1 MGKIVAACGVSHILM
16 SPHGCEASAQN
27 IVDGFKTLGEKLLA
41 AKPDVVIV
49 ISSDHM
55 FNIDLA
61 MQPRFVIGMSDQYT
75 PVGDM
80 DIPRIPVAGH
90 RALAE
95 AIVKQADQDGFDLCQ
110 AEEYALDHGVMVPLL
125 FMGLSHLP
133 IVPLIVNINTQPMPS
148 ALRCLALG
156 ETLRQAVE
164 TSLPVATR
172 VAVVGGGGL
181 SHWLCVPRH
190 GEVDE
195 VFDRYTMDKLCNGG
209 QATLAQAGNADIIE
223 RGGNGGIEIV
233 NWLMAA
239 QAAHSSGGEK
249 IFYEPMRSWFT
260 GLGGVLY
267 HVN

>member
-16 SPHGCEASAQN
+16 SPIGCEGHAQN
-27 IVDGFKTLGEKLLA
+27 VVDGFQALGRRLLA
-41 AKPDVVIV
+41 AQPDALII

-61 MQPRFVIGMSDQYT
+61 MQPRFVIGMSDHYM
-75 PVGDM
+75 PMGDM
-80 DIPRIPVAGH
+80 DIPRTPITGH

-110 AEEYALDHGVMVPLL
+110 AEEYRLDHGVMIPLL

-133 IVPLIVNINTQPMPS
+133 VVPLIVNINTHPMPS
-148 ALRCLALG
+148 AQRCLILG
-156 ETLRQAVE
+156 ETLRQAIE
-164 TSLPVATR
+164 TDLPAASR
-172 VAVVGGGGL
+172 VAVIGAGGL

-190 GEVDE
+190 GDVDE
-195 VFDRYTMDKLCNGG
+195 AFDHQVMDELCAGRH
-209 QATLAQAGNADIIE
+209 AALAQAGNADIIA
-223 RGGNGGIEIV
+223 RGGNGGIEIM

-239 QAAHSSGGEK
+239 QAARSSGGEK

>member
-16 SPHGCEASAQN
+16 SPKGCEEAAQN
-27 IVDGFKTLGEKLLA
+27 VVNGFQTMGLKLLA
-41 AKPDVVIV
+41 AKPDIVLV

-61 MQPRFVIGMSDQYT
+61 MQPRFIIGMSDQFM

-80 DIPRIPVAGH
+80 DIPRTPVAGH
-90 RALAE
+90 RVLAE
-95 AIVKQADQDGFDLCQ
+95 AILKQADQDGFDLCQ
-110 AEEYALDHGVMVPLL
+110 AEEYRLDHGVMVPLL

-133 IVPLIVNINTQPMPS
+133 VVPLIVNINTQPMAS
-148 ALRCLALG
+148 AQRCLALG
-156 ETLRQAVE
+156 DTLRQAIEV
-164 TSLPVATR
+164 SLPHTTR
-172 VAVVGGGGL
+172 VAVIGAGGL

-195 VFDRYTMDKLCNGG
+195 EFDHYTMNELCAGR
-209 QATLAQAGNADIIE
+209 QSALAQAGNEDIIA

-239 QAAHSSGGEK
+239 QAARSSGGEK

>member
-16 SPHGCEASAQN
+16 SPKGCEGAAQN
-27 IVDGFKTLGEKLLA
+27 VVNGFQTLGLKLLA
-41 AKPDVVIV
+41 AKPDIVLV

-61 MQPRFVIGMSDQYT
+61 MQPRFIIGMSDQFM

-80 DIPRIPVAGH
+80 DIPRTPVAGN

-110 AEEYALDHGVMVPLL
+110 AEEYRLDHGVMVPLL

-133 IVPLIVNINTQPMPS
+133 VVPLIVNINTQPMPS
-148 ALRCLALG
+148 VLRCLTLA
-156 ETLRQAVE
+156 ETLRQAIE
-164 TSLPVATR
+164 TTLPEATR
-172 VAVVGGGGL
+172 VAVVGAGGL

-195 VFDRYTMDKLCNGG
+195 EFDHHTMNELCAGR
-209 QATLAQAGNADIIE
+209 QLALAQAGNEDIIA
-223 RGGNGGIEIV
+223 RGGNGGIEII